1 MILYQCDIA
10 SYTKDAG
17 GLKYM
22 EHMFVYDDGNKTFDN
37 DNGIIAMSDEYMG
50 KYINLKEA
58 INE

>member
-1 MILYQCDIA
+1 
-10 SYTKDAG
+10 
-17 GLKYM
+17 M